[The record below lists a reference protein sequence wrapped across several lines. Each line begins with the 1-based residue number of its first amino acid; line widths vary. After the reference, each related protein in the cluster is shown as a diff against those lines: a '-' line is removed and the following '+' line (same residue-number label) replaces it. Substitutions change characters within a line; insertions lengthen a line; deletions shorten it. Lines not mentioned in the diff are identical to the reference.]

1 MMLSIPSL
9 KKQIPSRN
17 QPNHMKNNT
26 QAHSIINP
34 PFAGTIFTIM
44 ALVTLLPCMSSFAE
58 IGPGTGKAWQKA
70 APEKLEVLVES
81 AKSEP
86 RENDGAKLKVVRVMS
101 TITGLKA
108 GDVIDVRYTRPNFEK
123 SPQAGSW
130 ADDVEKGKSYKAWLM
145 GAKKTGY
152 SPSAA
157 SFSFEPIKKE
167 K

>member
-1 MMLSIPSL
+1 MNPM
-9 KKQIPSRN
+9 
-17 QPNHMKNNT
+17 NT
-26 QAHSIINP
+26 RARSIINT
-34 PFAGTIFTIM
+34 PFFGTIFTIM
-44 ALVTLLPCMSSFAE
+44 ALVTLLPCTSSFAE

-86 RENDGAKLKVVRVMS
+86 RENDGKHTFEITAKLKVVRVMS